1 MSYFS
6 GQGRVYLAD
15 RDANGN
21 PLDLRWVGNVPDLKI
36 SLKVDKKSH
45 KESHSGQRLTDFELV
60 TGKEGELSCT
70 LEDFSKDN
78 LKLVVYGAHASV
90 TSGSVTNEAFAAG
103 VVAGSMR
110 LLANQFVSS
119 VVITD
124 SSGTPKTLDTAQY
137 KVHASQGAVEFLDIT
152 TDGPY
157 VQPFKAAYTK
167 GAAVRTAM
175 FKTAQPQLWLRFDG
189 INTADQNKRVIVD
202 LYKVSIDPTKDLS
215 LIGDDLQK
223 FELSGMVLADTSK
236 EPDGELGQFGR
247 IIQAA

>member
-1 MSYFS
+1 M
-6 GQGRVYLAD
+6 
-15 RDANGN
+15 
-21 PLDLRWVGNVPDLKI
+21 GNVPDLKI

-78 LKLVVYGAHASV
+78 LKLVVYGAHEAV
-90 TSGSVTNEAFAAG
+90 TSGSVTNEAFAEG
-103 VVAGSMR
+103 VVVGSLR
-110 LLANQFVSS
+110 LLAKSVRLKCGHHRQFWH
-119 VVITD
+119 
-124 SSGTPKTLDTAQY
+124 AQNARHCT
-137 KVHASQGAVEFLDIT
+137 VQSTCEPRGGRVLDIT

-175 FKTAQPQLWLRFDG
+175 FKTAQPELWLRFDG

-202 LYKVSIDPTKDLS
+202 LYKVSIDRPGDLS

-247 IIQAA
+247 IARP